1 MALGDAPEV
10 SVEQRESFP
19 KHPEDSLVDQRMVAS
34 TEVSL
39 SHEAASDCESQSRDF
54 EEGEIGSDITTRLKV
69 AVEAT
74 LASVTYYFG
83 QSTMMKARLVSLGS
97 NSHYFLKGY
106 GRPPGTESVPD
117 PSAR

>member
-19 KHPEDSLVDQRMVAS
+19 KHPEDSLVDQRTVAS